1 MQNINTNKCV
11 TVVNVDDMHSITFD
25 VEIEGKLPLIEI
37 KHAFALTRVQLA
49 NEPGILGFDIYGI
62 SNVPFKF
69 GDTVYIRGVP
79 VPAAAAEKRFL
90 TNDEID
96 QLLDQK
102 LKQKLGLVPVQ

>member
-1 MQNINTNKCV
+1 MQKQKQNTNKCV

-49 NEPGILGFDIYGI
+49 NEPGILGFDIDGI

-79 VPAAAAEKRFL
+79 GERFL

-96 QLLDQK
+96 QIWDKK
-102 LKQKLGLVPVQ
+102 LKQKLGLVLAQ